1 MKLFLKI
8 LTTLVALFIV
18 LLIGLNLYFTDDRL
32 KSMILP
38 EANEA
43 IGRDI
48 QVEAMSVTFFR
59 TFPRFGVSIGNFVL
73 PSDNDQ
79 HHVASLD
86 ELLVSVKLFP
96 LIGGEIAIG
105 ELSMIGPDVN
115 YIVYEDG
122 TTNIDFLLE
131 LVEEDPETAAEEE
144 SGYAIAIPYFTLR
157 NASVSYDDRSEKTT
171 MKIQGLDADL
181 SLRFTDLIESTV
193 DANLENL
200 SVSMDGENVVENL
213 TISLQQES
221 VLDTDR
227 EILTLNEGTLSI
239 RGLALNLAGEI
250 KNWSADAPEMDLQ
263 FTSSSENFG
272 ELLRLAP
279 PEYDEYL
286 SGLETSGSLIFDGSV
301 SGKVAE
307 DSLPQFN
314 ALVEVSEG
322 YLKNPDLPEAI
333 RDISFKIDVTNNLL
347 EIAEFQARAGDNSL
361 SGSGNIERPFDE
373 DGIFSLE
380 ANGDV
385 DLSTVGSFYPLDEV
399 GIEELRG
406 LVSLD
411 ANANGRLDQPES
423 ATFNSDFTLTD
434 GLLKYAD
441 VPQPVEDINAVIR
454 ASDDLLR
461 IESSGLKAAGNSFSM
476 NGSVARPLA
485 ENERSFDITA
495 DLNFDLATI
504 KDFYPIDEDTL
515 TMRGNLTANAT
526 LRGKADPDKIEQAL
540 QNSRIEFRNG
550 YLSHK
555 SLGKPLEDITLVAN
569 ASGTLLQMDEARF
582 KSGNNN
588 LQMNGNV
595 ENYLGDNPI
604 FDVTVRG
611 DALLSDLSAYYSL
624 EPWLNEL
631 TGDATLNL
639 QAKGPAGD
647 PQHIALNGTFELQN
661 VNASGDSLALPVT
674 DLNGKLTATPEA
686 MTLENFSMNYGS
698 SDFQVEGRLENYLG
712 FLQEHETE
720 ATMPKLSGSYRSKML
735 NTDEMI
741 DWEAE
746 AEEEPI
752 PIDLPEL
759 LSTVNAEIDSLI
771 YFGIIVTDLKGEA
784 RTNPEQILLDNATAN
799 LFQGE
804 ASGRMTWNAKDPERT
819 DTRFVGRLDS
829 LQASSFF
836 RDMNIFGSKGNIHE
850 YLSGSFSADTDY
862 FTEFDVFLNPDPGT
876 TKANGSFGMTKARLN
891 GHPIQEQVAAWLGS
905 SEIENLALDQW
916 TANYVIQDTV
926 LSFDNFR
933 MTSDS
938 LGLELD
944 GTQHLVTD
952 RINYQAELILPA
964 RFKNDIAS
972 VLSGRAA
979 DALTREDGKIGIP
992 LKFTG
997 TSENPRVAPD
1007 EKVIE
1012 DILKKFLKEDVG
1024 EALKKLF
1031 GGG

>member
-8 LTTLVALFIV
+8 LAAFVALIIV

-38 EANEA
+38 EVNEA
-43 IGRDI
+43 IGREV
-48 QVEAMSVTFFR
+48 QVETMSVTFFR

-73 PSDNDQ
+73 PSGNDQ
-79 HHVASLD
+79 PNVASLE
-86 ELLVSVKLFP
+86 ELLLSVKLFP

-105 ELSMIGPDVN
+105 ELSMISPDVN
-115 YIVYEDG
+115 YIIYEDG

-131 LVEEDPETAAEEE
+131 LAEEDPETAAEEE

-157 NASVSYDDRSEKTT
+157 NASVLYDDRSEKTT
-171 MKIQGLDADL
+171 MKLQGLDADL

-200 SVSMDGENVVENL
+200 SVSMDGKNVVENL
-213 TISLQQES
+213 AISLQQVS

-227 EILTLNEGTLSI
+227 EILTLSEGTLSL

-301 SGKVAE
+301 SGE
-307 DSLPQFN
+307 LSEGSLPQFSI
-314 ALVEVSEG
+314 LVEVNDG

-333 RDISFKIDVTNNLL
+333 RDISFKMDVTNNLL
-347 EIAEFQARAGDNSL
+347 EIAQFQARAGDNSL
-361 SGSGNIERPFDE
+361 RGSGNIERPFDE

-385 DLSTVGSFYPLDEV
+385 DLSTVGSFYPLDEI

-411 ANANGRLDQPES
+411 KNANGRLDQPES
-423 ATFNSDFTLTD
+423 ATFTSDFTLTD

-461 IESSGLKAAGNSFSM
+461 IESSGLKAAGNSFNM
-476 NGSVARPLA
+476 NGSVARPLD

-526 LRGKADPDKIEQAL
+526 LRGKADPDQIEQTL

-550 YLSHK
+550 YLSHS
-555 SLGKPLEDITLVAN
+555 SLGKPLEDITLIAN
-569 ASGTLLQMDEARF
+569 ASGSRLVMDEARF
-582 KSGNNN
+582 ISGNNN
-588 LQMNGNV
+588 LQMSGNI
-595 ENYLGDNPI
+595 ENYLSDNPV
-604 FDVTVRG
+604 FDVSIRG

-624 EPWLNEL
+624 EPWVNEL
-631 TGDATLNL
+631 KGDAKLNL
-639 QAKGPAGD
+639 QVTGPAGN
-647 PQHIALNGTFELQN
+647 PQDIALNGTFELQN
-661 VNASGDSLALPVT
+661 VNASGDSLSLPVT

-686 MTLENFSMNYGS
+686 MILESFSMNYGS

-741 DWEAE
+741 DWESE
-746 AEEEPI
+746 AEDEPI

-759 LSTVNAEIDSLI
+759 VSTVNAEIDSLI
-771 YFGIIVTDLKGEA
+771 YFGIVITNLKGEA
-784 RTNPEQILLDNATAN
+784 RTNPEQILLDNASAN
-799 LFQGE
+799 LFQGK
-804 ASGRMTWNAKDPERT
+804 ASGRMTWNAKNPEQT
-819 DTRFVGRLDS
+819 DMRFVGRLDS

-836 RDMNIFGSKGNIHE
+836 RDMNLFGSQGSIHE

-862 FTEFDVFLNPDPGT
+862 FTEFDIFLNPDPGT
-876 TKANGSFGMTKARLN
+876 TKANGSFGMTKARMR
-891 GHPIQEQVAAWLGS
+891 GHPIQKKMAEWLRS
-905 SEIENLALDQW
+905 SEFENLALDKW
-916 TANYVIQDTV
+916 TATYVIQDTV
-926 LSFDNFR
+926 LTFDNFR
-933 MTSDS
+933 MTSDD

-944 GTQHLVTD
+944 GTQHLLTD

-992 LKFTG
+992 LKITG
-997 TSENPRVAPD
+997 TSETPRVAPD

-1024 EALKKLF
+1024 GALKKLF

>member
-8 LTTLVALFIV
+8 LAAVVALFIV
-18 LLIGLNLYFTDDRL
+18 IIVGLNLYFTDDRL
-32 KSMILP
+32 KSMVLP
-38 EANEA
+38 EVNET
-43 IGRDI
+43 IGRE
-48 QVEAMSVTFFR
+48 VEVETMSVTFFR
-59 TFPRFGVSIGNFVL
+59 TFPRFGISIGNFVL

-79 HHVASLD
+79 PHVASLD

-105 ELSMIGPDVN
+105 ELSMISPDVN
-115 YIVYEDG
+115 YIIYEDG
-122 TTNIDFLLE
+122 TTNIDFLLK
-131 LVEEDPETAAEEE
+131 LAEEDPEAAAEEE
-144 SGYAIAIPYFTLR
+144 PGYAIAVPSFTLS
-157 NASVSYDDRSEKTT
+157 NASILYEDQAEQTSVQLR
-171 MKIQGLDADL
+171 GLDADL
-181 SLRFTDLIESTV
+181 SLQFTELIESSI

-200 SVSMDGENVVENL
+200 SVSMDGENYIENL
-213 TISLQQES
+213 ALSLQQES
-221 VLDTDR
+221 VLDTEQ
-227 EILTLNEGTLSI
+227 EILTLSEGTLSI
-239 RGLALNLAGEI
+239 RGLALKLSGEI

-279 PEYDEYL
+279 PKYDEYL
-286 SGLETSGSLIFDGSV
+286 SGLETSGSLIFDGSL
-301 SGKVAE
+301 SGELAE

-314 ALVEVSEG
+314 ILLEVNDG

-333 RDISFKIDVTNNLL
+333 RDIRFKMDLSNTLL
-347 EIAEFQARAGDNSL
+347 EIAEFHAQAGDNIL
-361 SGSGNIERPFDE
+361 NGSGNVERPLDE

-385 DLSTVGSFYPLDEV
+385 DLSTVGSFYPLEELD
-399 GIEELRG
+399 IEELNG
-406 LVSLD
+406 LISL
-411 ANANGRLDQPES
+411 NASATGRLDQPES
-423 ATFNSDFTLTD
+423 ATFTSNFTLTD
-434 GLLKYAD
+434 GLLKYAG

-454 ASDDLLR
+454 ASEDLLQ

-476 NGSVARPLA
+476 NGSVAQPLD

-504 KDFYPIDEDTL
+504 KDYYPIDEDTL

-526 LRGKADPDKIEQAL
+526 LQGKADPDQLEQAL
-540 QNSRIEFRNG
+540 QNSRVEFRNG

-582 KSGNNN
+582 ESGNNN
-588 LQMNGNV
+588 LRMSGNV
-595 ENYLGDNPI
+595 QNYLGENPI
-604 FDVTVRG
+604 FDVNIRG
-611 DALLSDLSAYYSL
+611 DAFLSDLSAYYSL
-624 EPWLNEL
+624 DPWLDEL
-631 TGDATLNL
+631 TGNANLNL
-639 QAKGPAGD
+639 QATGPAGD
-647 PQHIALNGTFELQN
+647 PQDIALNGSFELNN
-661 VNASGDSLALPVT
+661 VNASGDSLSLPVT
-674 DLNGKLTATPEA
+674 DLGGKLTATPEA

-712 FLQEHETE
+712 FLQEHKTE
-720 ATMPKLSGSYRSKML
+720 VTMPKLTGSYHSNML

-752 PIDLPEL
+752 PVELPEL
-759 LSTVNAEIDSLI
+759 VSEVNAEIDSLI
-771 YFGIIVTDLKGEA
+771 YFGIVVTNLKGKA
-784 RTNPEQILLDNATAN
+784 RTNPEQILLDEATAN
-799 LFQGE
+799 LFQGK
-804 ASGRMTWNAKDPERT
+804 ASGQMTWNAKDPERT
-819 DTRFVGRLDS
+819 DMRFVGRLDS

-836 RDMNIFGSKGNIHE
+836 REMNLFGSQGNIHE

-862 FTEFDVFLNPDPGT
+862 FTEFDVYLNPDPGT
-876 TKANGSFGMTKARLN
+876 TKANGDFGMTKARLR
-891 GHPIQEQVAAWLGS
+891 GHPIQKKVAEWLKS
-905 SEIENLALDQW
+905 SEIENLALDEW
-916 TANYVIQDTV
+916 TATYVIQDTV

-933 MTSDS
+933 MTSDD

-972 VLSGRAA
+972 VLSNRAA

-992 LKFTG
+992 LKIRG
-997 TSENPRVAPD
+997 TSENPSVTPD

-1024 EALKKLF
+1024 GALKKLF